1 MERDLYII
9 SYQNG
14 GSLPIKRMR
23 NGEVLNVGRNVDV
36 NGGHVGQSGG
46 SLPTE
51 SMRSG
56 EVLNVGR
63 NMITS
68 GGQVSQSGGSSRTES
83 MMVGK
88 EPIVRQNG
96 AHGMRLRKRVE
107 RSYMERNERMTCYE
121 LILGCIFLQF
131 PVKRGPFLAFS
142 RFEDKKTVFPSF

>member
-1 MERDLYII
+1 MWCKSLPAIAYLPVRDEGAHFRGLRTERGLYTI

-14 GSLPIKRMR
+14 GSLPIERMR

-63 NMITS
+63 NVIMN
-68 GGQVSQSGGSSRTES
+68 GGHVSQSGGSSRTES

-88 EPIVRQNG
+88 ESIVRRNG

-107 RSYMERNERMTCYE
+107 RSYME
-121 LILGCIFLQF
+121 
-131 PVKRGPFLAFS
+131 
-142 RFEDKKTVFPSF
+142 